1 MKPAHPLYS
10 VLAWSAGCLAGV
22 LAARFVPLP
31 ALADPLWLVVGV
43 GGLLLSLWQQR
54 RWLIALACVCGLLAG
69 LCRGTAVRLPEITTG
84 HYRGQTV
91 TIHGRINGDPSANR
105 SGGQTMQLAVATI
118 QNQPAGGH
126 IWLTTH
132 AHARLQRGSHVV
144 VRGKLSP
151 GFGVFAGAMYRAR
164 IIQATAPQGDIFL
177 PMRDWFAGR
186 LFTWLPNDEAALAA
200 GFLLGHKTALSNQ
213 LDEAMRTVGLTH
225 IVVASGY
232 NLTIL
237 VRLGRRLFARHSR
250 KIALVAGLSLVAVF
264 IAITGASPS
273 MVRAGMVAALSMAAW
288 FYGREVH
295 PLTLLIIC
303 AAASVLIQPRYIWG
317 DLGWLLSFAA
327 FGGVMFLAPLL
338 QHYFYGQ
345 RRPQLIPQIMTE
357 TFSAQIF
364 TLPITLYVFG
374 SVSIVAL
381 IANLLVLP
389 FIPLIML
396 LSAIGGLLG
405 PLVITP
411 AHWLLS
417 YVVMVVYQ
425 LASVPWATLE
435 LRLPISAIIGLYLG
449 LGVMLW
455 WLQRRTQFSWRSVNI
470 TR

>member
-1 MKPAHPLYS
+1 
-10 VLAWSAGCLAGV
+10 
-22 LAARFVPLP
+22 
-31 ALADPLWLVVGV
+31 
-43 GGLLLSLWQQR
+43 
-54 RWLIALACVCGLLAG
+54 
-69 LCRGTAVRLPEITTG
+69 
-84 HYRGQTV
+84 
-91 TIHGRINGDPSANR
+91 
-105 SGGQTMQLAVATI
+105 
-118 QNQPAGGH
+118 
-126 IWLTTH
+126 
-132 AHARLQRGSHVV
+132 
-144 VRGKLSP
+144 
-151 GFGVFAGAMYRAR
+151 
-164 IIQATAPQGDIFL
+164 
-177 PMRDWFAGR
+177 MRDWFAGR

-250 KIALVAGLSLVAVF
+250 KIALIAGLSLVAGF

-273 MVRAGMVAALSMAAW
+273 MVRAGMVAALSMVAW

-295 PLTLLIIC
+295 PLTLLIVC

-345 RRPQLIPQIMTE
+345 QRPQLIPQIMTE

-435 LRLPISAIIGLYLG
+435 LRLPFSAIIGLYLG